1 MAEASRG
8 AEMRRYDGIAARVGV
23 TRKNIRCCRPF
34 PDSLLKQPNLMNS
47 CRRESERKNRLLWHH
62 LQQTR
67 ESDAP
72 LGSSLPPTR
81 PGTRRLSMPIRSFFS
96 SRSFWKFSIL
106 TKPPWSCSTTSDTS
120 ARAAAVG
127 DGGWGGKAEHEIF
140 SETQRLNHTEVS
152 NPTSAVP
159 EVHVRGRV
167 VFAQPLQDLLVVD
180 EAVQGPQDEDVQ
192 RDVADLLQLKV
203 PAQTL
208 QPAGRPARLLQLQQH
223 L

>member
-1 MAEASRG
+1 M
-8 AEMRRYDGIAARVGV
+8 GV

-47 CRRESERKNRLLWHH
+47 CRRGRERERESNSLCHH
-62 LQQTR
+62 LNPTT

-72 LGSSLPPTR
+72 LGSSVTPTR

-106 TKPPWSCSTTSDTS
+106 TKLPWSCSTTSDTS
-120 ARAAAVG
+120 ARAAAG
-127 DGGWGGKAEHEIF
+127 RDKNKAEREIF
-140 SETQRLNHTEVS
+140 SETQRLNHKEVS
-152 NPTSAVP
+152 KPTSAVP
-159 EVHVRGRV
+159 EVHVRGLV
-167 VFAQPLQDLLVVD
+167 VFAQPLQDLLVVE

-203 PAQTL
+203 PAETL

-223 L
+223 LRLLVQARRQGLWAERGEHG